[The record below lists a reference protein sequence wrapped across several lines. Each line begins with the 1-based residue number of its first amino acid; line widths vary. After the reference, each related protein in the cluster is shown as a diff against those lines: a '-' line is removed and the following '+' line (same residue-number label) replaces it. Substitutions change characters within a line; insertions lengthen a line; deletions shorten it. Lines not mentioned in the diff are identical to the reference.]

1 MLMRAHAVAGALAAV
16 ALVGGPAGPGAAQAG
31 AAQAGAAQAGAAQT
45 GAAQTG
51 AAQEGA
57 HAPGQLAF
65 ELQPAALRFF
75 SNTGPI
81 HGWPTKPL
89 VPGDRVIGQ
98 DRVLEGG
105 AVAGYDNEVC
115 TVSFAREVL
124 CQDIVV
130 VKGRGDVQASWSVR
144 WPATGNRGPV
154 NFDGIIDGGTAA
166 FRDAHGAFHAHRL
179 PNGDL
184 QITATVGGA
193 R

>member
-31 AAQAGAAQAGAAQT
+31 AAQA

-130 VKGRGDVQASWSVR
+130 KGRGDVQASWSVR